1 MPLELGSGLKE
12 IITPK
17 DAKAF
22 GTAEGSLVKDKEGQ
36 MGAFKAAHTR
46 TDEFLNQLGSP
57 KGIQNA
63 VLDSHGLGGV
73 GGVAGTFVG
82 KNSNV
87 FDWASEE
94 AAIEMKKA
102 GKTAEEVWQATK
114 NRFWKSGTRQE
125 ISDKDMKFKDLISND
140 INSGVP
146 LSVLRYRLE
155 DVIDHPELYKAY
167 PGIKGL
173 KLLVNPDL
181 KKGNAKFVD
190 GGAFPY
196 SHIEISADDIKDG
209 NPSTVLHEIQH
220 AVQMK
225 EGWQGGSSPE
235 EFVNE
240 LVNKL
245 GRPLT
250 REEELQAFKR
260 YKMTPGE
267 VEARNTETRKDLT
280 DKERA
285 DFFPDFTQDMSVE
298 EMAKEHINRY
308 GLKKKK
314 Q

>member
-1 MPLELGSGLKE
+1 MPITLDKHLKE
-12 IITPK
+12 IVTPK

-22 GTAEGSLVKDKEGQ
+22 GTPEGSLVKDKEGQ

-73 GGVAGTFVG
+73 GGLAGTFVG

-102 GKTAEEVWQATK
+102 GKTAEEVWRATK

-125 ISDKDMKFKDLISND
+125 ISDKDMKFHDYLIQDADNYIGEDLLLDEVISHKDLF
-140 INSGVP
+140 
-146 LSVLRYRLE
+146 
-155 DVIDHPELYKAY
+155 KAY
-167 PGIKGL
+167 PGLVDL
-173 KLLVNPDL
+173 KVIVDPKI
-181 KKGNAKFVD
+181 KKGNASFLDGKFL
-190 GGAFPY
+190 PY
-196 SHIEISADDIKDG
+196 SAIRISPEDIKEG
-209 NPSTVLHEIQH
+209 NVSTILHEIQH
-220 AVQMK
+220 AIQMK
-225 EGWQGGSSPE
+225 EGWQGGGNVE
-235 EFVNE
+235 QFKEE

-250 REEELQAFKR
+250 KEEEREAYQLYQK
-260 YKMTPGE
+260 TPGE
-267 VEARNTETRKDLT
+267 VEARNSQTRQHLT
-280 DKERA
+280 DEERGWWYPDHTQDKSIEEMKDVHKER
-285 DFFPDFTQDMSVE
+285 FGIE
-298 EMAKEHINRY
+298 
-308 GLKKKK
+308 KKK

>member
-1 MPLELGSGLKE
+1 MPITLDKNLKD
-12 IITPK
+12 IVTPK

-22 GTAEGSLVKDKEGQ
+22 GTSEGSLVKDKEGQ

-73 GGVAGTFVG
+73 GGLAGTFIG

-102 GKTAEEVWQATK
+102 GKTAEEVWTATK

-125 ISDKDMKFKDLISND
+125 ISDVDLKFK
-140 INSGVP
+140 SGIKTGDF
-146 LSVLRYRLE
+146 LYLK
-155 DVIDHPELYKAY
+155 DVVDHPELFKAY
-167 PGIKGL
+167 PGIK
-173 KLLVNPDL
+173 DL
-181 KKGNAKFVD
+181 EVVVDPSIKKGNAQFTD

-196 SHIEISADDIKDG
+196 STIRISPEDVKEG
-209 NPSTVLHEIQH
+209 NTTTILHEIQH

-235 EFVNE
+235 EFITE
-240 LVNKL
+240 LSNKL

-250 REEELQAFKR
+250 KEEELQAFKR
-260 YKMTPGE
+260 YKKTPGE

-285 DFFPDFTQDMSVE
+285 DFYPDHTQDMSIE
-298 EMAKEHINRY
+298 EMVKEHIDRY